1 MKWRSEYI
9 ARREGIQEWIP
20 KILDLSSRKD
30 IWQKGYFIFGRYF
43 TLKEKVFYF
52 KRKCAHLTTSIITLA
67 CAEKRNLHY

>member
-1 MKWRSEYI
+1 MLMKWRSEYI

-20 KILDLSSRKD
+20 KFFRFVIKKRHLA
-30 IWQKGYFIFGRYF
+30 KGLFY
-43 TLKEKVFYF
+43 LWEVFYF